1 MIAEMGINAPEPKKV
16 YDARRKIRTAGLA
29 VMATVRMQR
38 MSQEWTKVK
47 KIGESL
53 RRAKNELAMKRD
65 GQRRREGSL
74 SLREISSS

>member
-1 MIAEMGINAPEPKKV
+1 MIAEMGINAPETKKV
-16 YDARRKIRTAGLA
+16 HDARRKIRTAGLA

-38 MSQEWTKVK
+38 MSQEWTKAK

-53 RRAKNELAMKRD
+53 RRAKKELSMKRE

-74 SLREISSS
+74 GLREASSS